1 MTGRL
6 DGQTVRRVA
15 TGPGTVEP
23 SSRPTPS
30 WCLII
35 DRDGRSG
42 AENMAVDLAL
52 LRAAQ
57 AGEVFLRFYR
67 WSPPCLS
74 LGRNEPALSRYDR
87 HLIETLGLDVVRRP
101 TGGRAVWHNAEV
113 TYAVAAPAGTF
124 GALPQ
129 TYREVHRLIAR
140 ALRHMGVLADLAPRP
155 PGGHV
160 RPGAGACFASP
171 AGGEVVV
178 NGRKLVGSAQVREG
192 EAFLQHGSILLDDGQ
207 DIVSRVTRGAHLP
220 PLATSL
226 SASLGRPAGFDEVV
240 GTIIREARSSW
251 TGGWTDRR
259 YAPPTDLVAKFGD
272 AAWTWRR

>member
-113 TYAVAAPAGTF
+113 TYAGAQLTFVGLDQANIRIPSSLAGR
-124 GALPQ
+124 GD
-129 TYREVHRLIAR
+129 VN
-140 ALRHMGVLADLAPRP
+140 VLLTAD
-155 PGGHV
+155 GK
-160 RPGAGACFASP
+160 SSNS
-171 AGGEVVV
+171 VVINV
-178 NGRKLVGSAQVREG
+178 K
-192 EAFLQHGSILLDDGQ
+192 
-207 DIVSRVTRGAHLP
+207 
-220 PLATSL
+220 
-226 SASLGRPAGFDEVV
+226 
-240 GTIIREARSSW
+240 
-251 TGGWTDRR
+251 
-259 YAPPTDLVAKFGD
+259 
-272 AAWTWRR
+272 